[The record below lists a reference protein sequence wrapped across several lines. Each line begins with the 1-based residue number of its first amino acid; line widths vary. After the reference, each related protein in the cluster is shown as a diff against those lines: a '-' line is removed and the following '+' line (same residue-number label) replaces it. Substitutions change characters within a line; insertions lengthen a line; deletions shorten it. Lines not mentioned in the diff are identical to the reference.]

1 MSEVVVGRA
10 AASRYVGALFGSAP
24 EGVLVEVRFRVA
36 SGMRQGFFTVGASRA
51 VVDAVAALA
60 TRTDVFVGVLPRV
73 RRRGRVEDVVER
85 GWVVWVDCDTSAS
98 AAALRS
104 FEPRPSMVV
113 ASGSGQHRHAYWFL
127 EESVD
132 LAWLERLNRR
142 LALAL
147 GADAGV
153 VTKPHTILRPPG
165 SLNWKHRP
173 PAPVRLLGLCEQ
185 RRVSAVELDRQLP
198 LERERIERAARAPGQ
213 GLLSARVVDSL
224 AMVPPRVYF
233 ERLTGARVGRSGNVC
248 CPFHE
253 DRSPSLHVYDDPSR
267 GWYCFG
273 CGRGGSIY
281 DLASLVWLSG
291 QSSGVNL
298 RGRRF
303 VEVRDRLASIF
314 LAGPQAAGSS
324 GQVIDGSRARLQ
336 PLGEARPSA
345 ER

>member
-1 MSEVVVGRA
+1 MSDLVVGRE
-10 AASRYVGALFGSAP
+10 AASRYVAALFGSAP

-36 SGMRQGFFTVGASRA
+36 SGMRQAFFTAGGSRA

-73 RRRGRVEDVVER
+73 RRRGRLEDVVER
-85 GWVVWVDCDTSAS
+85 GGVVWADCDTIAS
-98 AAALRS
+98 ADALRS

-127 EESVD
+127 RESVD
-132 LAWLERLNRR
+132 LSWLEQLNRR

-173 PAPVRLLGLCEQ
+173 AARVRLLGV
-185 RRVSAVELDRQLP
+185 RGHHRISAVELEGQLP
-198 LERERIERAARAPGQ
+198 HEQERIERDARALGDALP
-213 GLLSARVVDSL
+213 SPRVVDSL
-224 AMVPPRVYF
+224 EMVPPRVYF
-233 ERLTGARVGRSGNVC
+233 ERLTGLRVGRSGKVC

-253 DRSPSLHVYDDPSR
+253 DRTPSLHVYDDPGR

-281 DLASLVWLSG
+281 DLAALVLKRET
-291 QSSGVNL
+291 
-298 RGRRF
+298 RGRDFIRLRRELEALCCRSGRF
-303 VEVRDRLASIF
+303 
-314 LAGPQAAGSS
+314 
-324 GQVIDGSRARLQ
+324 
-336 PLGEARPSA
+336 
-345 ER
+345 